1 MIIKR
6 PVFPLAVVSLVMLVL
21 ICGCASSTA
30 KRSDELLLKDYQS
43 MSDDELETYYFRL
56 NDQIARVERKTRD
69 TNVGEG
75 IGNSPV
81 KVTTSTGVEEVPMSQ
96 ALRDRRNEVRQELS
110 RRGLRE

>member
-1 MIIKR
+1 MTINR
-6 PVFPLAVVSLVMLVL
+6 PLFPLAIVGLVVLAL

-30 KRSDELLLKDYQS
+30 KRSDELLVKDYKA
-43 MSDDELETYYFRL
+43 MSDEELETYYFRL

-69 TNVGEG
+69 TNIGEG

-81 KVTTSTGVEEVPMSQ
+81 QVTTSTGVEEVPMSQ